1 MLIQEQGATTRAG
14 SGALIVLAHVLFVL
28 ALVHYASPRPDNA
41 STPVD
46 YIAFAFIVAPV
57 KPVPAPVPM
66 LQARSAPPP
75 VAVPAMRPPRIAT
88 PSAMSASPE
97 PMTIIA
103 PSEQAASATPTES
116 VTAPA
121 AAPASAS
128 APTGKLDMESLR
140 GLARQVEKE
149 RVPTALERLRTAE
162 QMRASDD
169 TKLSRAISEAKRP
182 DCQTKYS
189 GGDKLDLIRLIPLA
203 IDTITGT
210 GCNW

>member
-1 MLIQEQGATTRAG
+1 MLMQEQGATSRAG
-14 SGALIVLAHVLFVL
+14 SGAFIVLAHVLFVL
-28 ALVHYASPRPDNA
+28 ALVHYASPRPDSH

-57 KPVPAPVPM
+57 KPV
-66 LQARSAPPP
+66 LQARSVPPP
-75 VAVPAMRPPRIAT
+75 VVVPVVRAPRIAT
-88 PSAMSASPE
+88 PRAMPASPE

-103 PSEQAASATPTES
+103 LPEETPSA
-116 VTAPA
+116 APA
-121 AAPASAS
+121 ETATAPASA
-128 APTGKLDMESLR
+128 PNVKLDMESLR

-149 RVPTALERLRTAE
+149 RVPTALERARTAE
-162 QMRASDD
+162 QLRARDD
-169 TKLSRAISEAKRP
+169 TRLSRAISEAKRP

>member
-1 MLIQEQGATTRAG
+1 MQEQGATTRAG

-28 ALVHYASPRPDNA
+28 ALVHYASPRPDNH

-46 YIAFAFIVAPV
+46 YIAVAFIVAPV
-57 KPVPAPVPM
+57 KPV
-66 LQARSAPPP
+66 LQARSATPP
-75 VAVPAMRPPRIAT
+75 VAVPAVRRPRIAT
-88 PSAMSASPE
+88 PRAMPASPE
-97 PMTIIA
+97 TMTIIA
-103 PSEQAASATPTES
+103 LPEETPS
-116 VTAPA
+116 
-121 AAPASAS
+121 AAPAETATTPAS

-149 RVPTALERLRTAE
+149 RVPTALERARTAE
-162 QMRASDD
+162 QLRARDD
-169 TKLSRAISEAKRP
+169 TRLSRAISEAKRP

>member
-1 MLIQEQGATTRAG
+1 MQEQGATSRAG
-14 SGALIVLAHVLFVL
+14 SVALILLAHVLFVL
-28 ALVHYASPRPDNA
+28 ALVHYASPGPDNV

-57 KPVPAPVPM
+57 KPTPVP
-66 LQARSAPPP
+66 QVRSAPPP
-75 VAVPAMRPPRIAT
+75 VSVQIVRPPRIAT
-88 PSAMSASPE
+88 QRAMPASPE

-103 PSEQAASATPTES
+103 APEETPSAAPAETT
-116 VTAPA
+116 TAPA
-121 AAPASAS
+121 A

-162 QMRASDD
+162 QLRGADD
-169 TKLSRAISEAKRP
+169 TNLSRAIKKAKNP
-182 DCQTKYS
+182 DCQKKYA
-189 GGDKLDLIRLIPLA
+189 GGTETNLLLLIPLA

-210 GCNW
+210 GCTW

>member
-1 MLIQEQGATTRAG
+1 MQEQGATSRAG
-14 SGALIVLAHVLFVL
+14 SVALILLAHVLFVL
-28 ALVHYASPRPDNA
+28 ALVHYASPRPDNV

-57 KPVPAPVPM
+57 KPTPVP
-66 LQARSAPPP
+66 QVRSAPPP
-75 VAVPAMRPPRIAT
+75 VSVQIVRPPRIAT
-88 PSAMSASPE
+88 QRAMPASPE

-103 PSEQAASATPTES
+103 ASEETPSAAPAETT
-116 VTAPA
+116 TAPA
-121 AAPASAS
+121 A

-162 QMRASDD
+162 QLRGADD
-169 TKLSRAISEAKRP
+169 TNLSRAIKKAKNP
-182 DCQTKYS
+182 DCQKKYA
-189 GGDKLDLIRLIPLA
+189 GGTETNLLLLVPLA

-210 GCNW
+210 GCTW

>member
-1 MLIQEQGATTRAG
+1 MLMQEQGATSRAG
-14 SGALIVLAHVLFVL
+14 SVALILLAHVLFVL

-46 YIAFAFIVAPV
+46 YIAFAFIVAPE
-57 KPVPAPVPM
+57 KPVPVP
-66 LQARSAPPP
+66 QARSAPPP
-75 VAVPAMRPPRIAT
+75 VAVQAVRPPHIAT
-88 PSAMSASPE
+88 PRAMPASPE
-97 PMTIIA
+97 PMTIIT
-103 PSEQAASATPTES
+103 PSEQAASAMPTES
-116 VTAPA
+116 LTA

-149 RVPTALERLRTAE
+149 RVPTALERVRTAE
-162 QMRASDD
+162 QMRARDD
-169 TKLSRAISEAKRP
+169 NKLSRAINEAKRP

-203 IDTITGT
+203 IDTITDT
-210 GCNW
+210 GCKW

>member
-1 MLIQEQGATTRAG
+1 MQEQGATSRAG
-14 SGALIVLAHVLFVL
+14 SVAFILLAHVLFVL
-28 ALVHYASPRPDNA
+28 ALVHYASPRPDNV

-57 KPVPAPVPM
+57 KPTPVP
-66 LQARSAPPP
+66 QVRSAPPP
-75 VAVPAMRPPRIAT
+75 VSVQIVRPPRIAT
-88 PSAMSASPE
+88 QRAMPASPE

-103 PSEQAASATPTES
+103 ASEETPSAAPAETT
-116 VTAPA
+116 TAPA
-121 AAPASAS
+121 A

-162 QMRASDD
+162 QLRKADD
-169 TKLSRAISEAKRP
+169 TNLSRAIKKAKNP
-182 DCQTKYS
+182 DCQKKYA
-189 GGDKLDLIRLIPLA
+189 GGTETNLLLLIPLA

-210 GCNW
+210 GCTW